1 MFFIFPVINLLL
13 EINIKKNISQD
24 IVNAMEK
31 RENVNKLSP
40 I

>member
-1 MFFIFPVINLLL
+1 MFFIFPVINFLL
-13 EINIKKNISQD
+13 EINIKKNISKD